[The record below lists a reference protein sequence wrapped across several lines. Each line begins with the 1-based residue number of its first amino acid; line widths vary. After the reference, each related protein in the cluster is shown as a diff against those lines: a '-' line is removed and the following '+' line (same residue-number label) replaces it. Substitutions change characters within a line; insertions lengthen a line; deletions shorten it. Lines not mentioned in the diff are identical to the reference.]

1 MLSLFWPVVKTTTR
15 YLAILV
21 DPEIRLM
28 RSKKNPHRVNVP
40 IVVVVP
46 IVVLLL

>member
-1 MLSLFWPVVKTTTR
+1 MNESLDIHES
-15 YLAILV
+15 LENQNL
-21 DPEIRLM
+21 EI
-28 RSKKNPHRVNVP
+28 SQQKKQTKHRVNVP